1 MFYSLPD
8 FPRAKILL
16 VGDIMLDRYWLGPV
30 GRISP
35 EAPVPI
41 VRVNKIDERLGGAAN
56 VALNIQSLGA
66 TCTLLGIS
74 GDDAAADTLEKELKN
89 KNINYFLHRECSVPT
104 ITKLRVISRNQQL
117 IRLDFEEISHS
128 LPTSFLHDQFT
139 KQLASAN
146 LIVISDY
153 GKGTVFDPQPYIQ
166 QARKVNKP
174 VFVDP
179 KGTDFKRYQGATL
192 LTPNRQEFEMVQ
204 GVCHSE
210 SDLIEKG
217 QQAIIDYDLQA
228 LLITRSEQGMTLIQ
242 RDKKALHFSAQAKE
256 VYDVTGAGDT
266 VIGVLA
272 AAFAAENDLMHATQ
286 LANVAAGLV
295 VSRLGAASVTPSE
308 LQHALEEL
316 QGKQS
321 SIVNKQQLLQ
331 LVLDAKAKGE
341 TIVMTNGCF
350 DILHAGHVGY
360 LQQAK
365 SLGDRLII
373 AVNDDASVKR
383 LKGNTRPI
391 NSLEKRMEVLA
402 ALSSVD
408 WIVPFSED
416 TPEKLITSVL
426 PTILV
431 KGGDYEVNQIA
442 GAKQVIENGGQV
454 KILPFKEGC
463 STTQMIEKILSAQ
476 KSEDKSRETE
486 FC

>member
-1 MFYSLPD
+1 MQL
-8 FPRAKILL
+8 
-16 VGDIMLDRYWLGPV
+16 
-30 GRISP
+30 
-35 EAPVPI
+35 
-41 VRVNKIDERLGGAAN
+41 
-56 VALNIQSLGA
+56 
-66 TCTLLGIS
+66 
-74 GDDAAADTLEKELKN
+74 
-89 KNINYFLHRECSVPT
+89 PT

-117 IRLDFEEISHS
+117 IRLDFEEIFHT
-128 LPTSFLHDQFT
+128 LPTYFLHDKFT
-139 KQLASAN
+139 EQLASAN

-242 RDKKALHFSAQAKE
+242 RDKKALHFSSQAKE